1 MAKTLQP
8 TFYDNK
14 NKLIL
19 VLLIVPFCLYF
30 KSLFFD
36 FSPMDDQWLILRNS
50 GSLSKW
56 GNLPE
61 FFTRPIAGIYYRP
74 FLSTSFMIDYHLGA
88 VSPHIYHLTNL
99 IWHLFS
105 VVLLFK
111 MLQQFNV
118 SNKLA
123 FLLALLFAIHPMAL
137 HSVAWIPGRNDTML
151 TVFAISSIL
160 FLNKYIVQ
168 KKTTYLVWHLVLFV
182 CALLTKENA
191 ILLPL
196 FYSAIYYRKFKFNK
210 NHLSL
215 ISAWIVLLIIWYFI
229 RTHVVDSSLSTGKNI
244 SDSIT
249 NSALGYLLFI
259 GKSTLPFQQSVF
271 PTLQASSVIPGI
283 LITVLFVFLYIKL
296 GVKEKYIAW
305 LGLLIFIGMLA
316 IPVWYGAT
324 SSSHEHYEHRM
335 YLSMIGLLLFV
346 SQLNFNIN
354 SKLFNYSIL
363 LFVVLFSLKT
373 FTRMDVY
380 KNAESFVDAGIVEAP
395 ENYFFHSKKAE
406 YLYLSKNF
414 SESIFYF
421 DKALAKQP
429 KRIQLLNNRGNV
441 YLAMGNKEKAL
452 ADFNTAIAL
461 SDSNATSYI
470 NRCLTYDYF
479 GDADKAMM
487 DLAKAKNLKKNSVS
501 PQLEA
506 QITKKWILA
515 NAKYISPNI
524 TINKQLAIVLNQ
536 EIEANPNDPILYVNR
551 AKLFIDNRLGNE
563 ALADLKKACEL
574 DPTNTEFKRYYTELN
589 SSLPKK

>member
-1 MAKTLQP
+1 MTKILQP

-14 NKLIL
+14 NKLYL
-19 VLLIVPFCLYF
+19 VLILVPFCLYF
-30 KSLFFD
+30 KSLFYD
-36 FSPMDDQWLILRNS
+36 FSPMDDQWLILKNV

-61 FFTRPIAGIYYRP
+61 FFIRPIAGIYYRP

-88 VSPHIYHLTNL
+88 VSPHIYHFTNL
-99 IWHLFS
+99 IWHLLS
-105 VVLLFK
+105 VLLLFK
-111 MLQQFNV
+111 LLQQFNV
-118 SNKLA
+118 TNKLA
-123 FLLALLFAIHPMAL
+123 FLLALLFAIHPMTL

-151 TVFAISSIL
+151 TVFAISSLI
-160 FLNKYIVQ
+160 FLNKYIVE
-168 KKTTYLVWHLVLFV
+168 KKATYLIWHFVFFV

-196 FYSAIYYRKFKFNK
+196 FYSVIYCKKFKFNK
-210 NHLSL
+210 SHIIL
-215 ISAWIVLLIIWYFI
+215 ILTWIGLLITWYFI
-229 RTHVVDSSLSTGKNI
+229 RTMVIDSSLSSGGNLGT
-244 SDSIT
+244 SIT

-259 GKSTLPFQQSVF
+259 GKSTLPIQQSVF

-283 LITVLFVFLYIKL
+283 LITILFIVLYIKL
-296 GVKEKYIAW
+296 GVKEKYTAW
-305 LGLLIFIGMLA
+305 LGLFIFFGMLA

-363 LFVVLFSLKT
+363 LFLILFSLKT
-373 FTRMDVY
+373 FVRMDVY
-380 KNAESFVDAGIVEAP
+380 KNAESYVDAGIIEAP

-441 YLAMGNKEKAL
+441 YLAMGNKEKSL
-452 ADFNTAIAL
+452 ADFNTAISL

-470 NRCLTYDYF
+470 NRCLAYDYF
-479 GDADKAMM
+479 GEVDKAMT
-487 DLAKAKNLKKNSVS
+487 DLTKAKSLNKNNV
-501 PQLEA
+501 PLQLET
-506 QITKKWILA
+506 QITEKWIVA
-515 NAKYISPNI
+515 NTKYLNPII
-524 TINKQLAIVLNQ
+524 KTNKQLAIVLNQ
-536 EIEANPNDPILYVNR
+536 EIEANPKDPILYVNR

-574 DPTNTEFKRYYTELN
+574 DPTNIEFKRYYTELN